1 MDPIL
6 PLNPR
11 RDTFRGLADMSL
23 DDFSVDTEALADLS
37 FNPVEHHERLVV
49 GRLRSDAGREY
60 ESDGFSRRTLRT
72 IVDDLRRDGHRP
84 GAILV
89 PYEGTDLFDDLSTSY
104 PSAAVGENAPPIVT
118 FHGFAISELT
128 TPDVLS
134 GEAFVIGENAL
145 LRPRHAPAQVL
156 VRYPDAVARYTFD
169 P

>member
-1 MDPIL
+1 MDPTL

-11 RDTFRGLADMSL
+11 RDTFRGLADVSL
-23 DDFSVDTEALADLS
+23 DDFSVDTDALADLS

-49 GRLRSDAGREY
+49 GTLRSDAGREY

-72 IVDDLRRDGHRP
+72 IVDDLRHDGHRP

-89 PYEGTDLFDDLSTSY
+89 PYDGTDLFDDARLQHPQENTS
-104 PSAAVGENAPPIVT
+104 VEFVN
-118 FHGFAISELT
+118 FHGWGVKELK

-156 VRYPDAVARYTFD
+156 VRHPDAVARYTFD